1 MCEGGLPLE
10 VKFECLCS
18 HIESD
23 KQQQVKVI
31 LSAVKLNENEIIAL
45 AGHLELPLTKP
56 NGDLLIRLV

>member
-1 MCEGGLPLE
+1 MCKGGLPLE
-10 VKFECLCS
+10 VKFERLCI

-45 AGHLELPLTKP
+45 AGHLELPLTNP
-56 NGDLLIRLV
+56 NGDLLIRHV